1 MINAILRFFAFIIL
15 IFFVIALPL
24 SLVLRDVGALIF
36 DPETTKTLVRDNLLN
51 SEMIA
56 SLARQ
61 TTEQMLGGEVES
73 QVTAETAAQGQLI
86 QRALAELSGEDW
98 QRITELAVPENLIEQ
113 SLNEVV
119 DAYTSWL
126 NSDQPFPDAQ
136 LNLQSWKENTAAHAA
151 DVMKVILD
159 ALPECTAEEA
169 AYLALQGLQSGDLA
183 AAIPLCR
190 PPEPIYGTLVANA
203 KVLLGGMLINAPD
216 VIDLN
221 QFTQGQ
227 EAPPELVQLKT
238 NLTSARAVLAWTWV
252 AVAGLGA
259 LAVAMAARSLKSVLK
274 WSGWPLLLAGTAT
287 LVIGL
292 GLRFFSLRFL
302 DEMLANAFSSGSGA
316 LGSAGGAI
324 ASGALDLIS
333 APLLLQGLFLTTLG
347 AVALMYVTRITRGEN
362 SPGIP
367 INRKRIGL

>member
-1 MINAILRFFAFIIL
+1 MINAILRFFAFLIL
-15 IFFVIALPL
+15 IFFVSALPL
-24 SLVLRDVGALIF
+24 RLVRGDVGALIF

-51 SEMIA
+51 SELIA

-169 AYLALQGLQSGDLA
+169 ASLAL
-183 AAIPLCR
+183 
-190 PPEPIYGTLVANA
+190 
-203 KVLLGGMLINAPD
+203 
-216 VIDLN
+216 
-221 QFTQGQ
+221 
-227 EAPPELVQLKT
+227 
-238 NLTSARAVLAWTWV
+238 
-252 AVAGLGA
+252 
-259 LAVAMAARSLKSVLK
+259 
-274 WSGWPLLLAGTAT
+274 
-287 LVIGL
+287 
-292 GLRFFSLRFL
+292 
-302 DEMLANAFSSGSGA
+302 
-316 LGSAGGAI
+316 
-324 ASGALDLIS
+324 
-333 APLLLQGLFLTTLG
+333 
-347 AVALMYVTRITRGEN
+347 
-362 SPGIP
+362 
-367 INRKRIGL
+367 